1 MTDLKPTK
9 LPTQVSTWGF
19 VGFPQKWHPQFD
31 DYWILPQV
39 SMIRVFSTGTGKTMT
54 FYDTPALVASVSQ
67 ENATDILMHR
77 LRKSPNHA
85 IFSRVREDG
94 TWYDVSVKEFHE
106 EVVALAKGLMAAGLK
121 PGQAVA
127 ILSRTRYE
135 WTLIDFAI
143 WFAGCVS
150 VPIYESSAPSQIEWI
165 LSDSDSVAVFVEN
178 EEHVRR
184 MSAILGNLTRMK
196 NVWRIDSDDF
206 SGLMRSA
213 TKVSDADL
221 EQTRKQAEL
230 MDLATIIYTS
240 GTTGNPKGCELTH
253 RGFIEHARNCA
264 AAIPEI
270 ANEQQSSV
278 LFLPLAHVFARFVSA
293 ICIYGGVR
301 VGHLA
306 DSRQVAAVLPVF
318 QPTFLL
324 AVPRVF
330 EKVYNGAELRAEAG
344 GKGRIFRAAVETAI
358 AYSRALDSKSGP
370 SFGLKTKH
378 GLFEK
383 LVYTKIKAAMGG
395 RVSYAISGGAPL
407 GERLSHFYRG
417 LGLIVLEGYGL
428 TETTAA
434 AVIGRPEW
442 LKIGK
447 VGRALPGTGIKIAE
461 DGEIWLRGLNLLRGY
476 WRNEGATRE
485 AFSDDW
491 FHTGDIGEL
500 DADGFLTVTGRKK
513 ELIITAGGKNVAPAL
528 LEDPLRAHPLVGQA
542 VVIGDSKPFIS
553 ALISLDP
560 EMVPVWGA
568 NNGLPPGLDL
578 KAATE
583 HPKIREAIQSAVD
596 AVNKNFSTAEQIRK
610 FEILDSELT
619 EVGGHLTPSLKIKR
633 SRVLLDFAT
642 NVDRIYG

>member
-1 MTDLKPTK
+1 
-9 LPTQVSTWGF
+9 
-19 VGFPQKWHPQFD
+19 
-31 DYWILPQV
+31 
-39 SMIRVFSTGTGKTMT
+39 MT
-54 FYDTPALVASVSQ
+54 FYDTPALVATVKTD
-67 ENATDILMHR
+67 NATDILLHR
-77 LRKSPNHA
+77 LHKTPNHA

-94 TWYDVSVKEFHE
+94 SWYDVSVQEFHE
-106 EVVALAKGLMAAGLK
+106 EVKALAKGLMAAGLQ
-121 PGQAVA
+121 PGQAIA

-150 VPIYESSAPSQIEWI
+150 VPIYESNAPSQIEWI
-165 LSDSDSVAVFVEN
+165 LSDSDAVAVFVEN
-178 EEHVRR
+178 EEHIERLSGIR
-184 MSAILGNLTRMK
+184 GNLTRLK

-206 SGLMRSA
+206 SGLMHA
-213 TKVSDADL
+213 GNKVSDADL

-264 AAIPEI
+264 AAMPEVV
-270 ANEQQSSV
+270 NEKQSS
-278 LFLPLAHVFARFVSA
+278 LIFLPMAHVLARFVSA
-293 ICIYGGVR
+293 ICVYGGIR

-318 QPTFLL
+318 KPTFLL

-330 EKVYNGAELRAEAG
+330 EKVYNAAELKAEAG
-344 GKGRIFRAAVETAI
+344 GKGKIFRAAAETAI
-358 AYSRALDSKSGP
+358 EYSRALDSKSGP
-370 SFGLKTKH
+370 SFALKTKH

-383 LVYTKIKAAMGG
+383 LVYKKIKAAMGG
-395 RVSYAISGGAPL
+395 RVGYAISGGAPL

-485 AFSDDW
+485 AFTDDW

-500 DADGFLTVTGRKK
+500 DSDGFLTVTGRKK

-553 ALISLDP
+553 ALVSLDA
-560 EMVPVWGA
+560 EMVPIWGA
-568 NNGLPPGLDL
+568 NNGLPQGLDL
-578 KAATE
+578 KAAAE
-583 HPKIREAIQSAVD
+583 HPKIREAIQLAID
-596 AVNKNFSTAEQIRK
+596 AINNNFSTAEQIRK
-610 FEILDSELT
+610 FEILESELT
-619 EVGGHLTPSLKIKR
+619 EASGHLTPSLKIKR
-633 SRVLLDFAT
+633 SRVMQDFSQA
-642 NVDRIYG
+642 VDRIYG